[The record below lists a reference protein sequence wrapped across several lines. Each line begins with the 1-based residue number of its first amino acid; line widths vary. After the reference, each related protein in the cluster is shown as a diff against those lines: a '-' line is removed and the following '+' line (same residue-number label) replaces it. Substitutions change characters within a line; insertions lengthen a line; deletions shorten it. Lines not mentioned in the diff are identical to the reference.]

1 MAMDDVSDDI
11 SESGGGGD
19 DGSDPLGA
27 NTDEV
32 EEEGLHPLLRA
43 TSGTWWG
50 LVLEL
55 SKWG

>member
-43 TSGTWWG
+43 TSGTWWRI
-50 LVLEL
+50 VLE
-55 SKWG
+55 SGG